1 MHDPIGQALR
11 AAALR
16 DRAGVS
22 GRYAIFHGGHEC
34 GSERWVMSAE
44 GDGLVIQGEQETMA
58 PHPLPSRHEYR
69 ATLDAGGRLQSLDVI
84 WSVAGKRLEATHRAD
99 GDQWRVRIE
108 YGGQTREQHGD
119 YPAVCEV
126 EFPSQLFHFAILAR
140 RDFAEGGEHEF
151 PVLRIGPPLMA
162 VSPERMLM
170 RCVAARTFMTPRGE
184 VAAKR
189 YVLSLPPREENEGY
203 SFWADE
209 DGLMLEAYEGVEP
222 EATWMRLVE
231 YHRGG

>member
-11 AAALR
+11 AAGLR
-16 DRAGVS
+16 EGTGIS

-34 GSERWVMSAE
+34 GSERWRMSAE
-44 GDGLVIQGEQETMA
+44 GDGLVIEGEQETVA
-58 PHPLPSRHEYR
+58 PHPMPSRHEYR
-69 ATLDAGGRLQSLDVI
+69 AVLGADGRLNGLDII
-84 WSVAGKRLEATHRAD
+84 WSVAGHRLEASHRAGD
-99 GDQWRVRIE
+99 GQWRVQIE
-108 YGGQTREQHGD
+108 YGGQTREQQGD
-119 YPAVCEV
+119 YPEFCEV

-140 RDFAEGGEHEF
+140 RDFGVGGEHEF

-170 RCVAARTFMTPRGE
+170 RCVEAGTIMTSHGE

-189 YVLSLPPREENEGY
+189 YVLSLPPRDESEGY

-209 DGLMLEAYEGVEP
+209 DGLMLEAFEGVEP
-222 EATWMRLVE
+222 TATWMRLVE
-231 YHRGG
+231 YRRT